1 MTSVLLPP
9 LTPHPSYPDCGR
21 QAGRSL
27 QAEVYERIH
36 VRGCLTVVGRALQ
49 DHVMPL
55 LLAWGLLG
63 LLVALAEL
71 MLLALCLLA
80 YRLVKHRGHAKPR
93 QDCIECDEE
102 KQNTLI
108 IINKA
113 AKKLLWKETMRKEYY
128 EQLV

>member
-1 MTSVLLPP
+1 MDPTTASSSLTSLL
-9 LTPHPSYPDCGR
+9 TEDQQSWTF
-21 QAGRSL
+21 
-27 QAEVYERIH
+27 YED
-36 VRGCLTVVGRALQ
+36 VVVPAY
-49 DHVMPL
+49 
-55 LLAWGLLG
+55 LAF
-63 LLVALAEL
+63 LVALP
-71 MLLALCLLA
+71 LLALCLLA